1 MWCDFVMLIKYI
13 FNNYY
18 YKSSLYTATAEPR
31 RRVCLR
37 SRKSKAI
44 YDACISA
51 SRRYIYIY
59 TLHPYKH
66 TNIKVQYTSR
76 RVYYILA
83 QRNGRLSPGSC
94 VSSAARR
101 DAKSLNSPLRYDCFF
116 PTRSLSKFDKA
127 GGQWGSPVYIY
138 YIILLPRRFGNRT
151 RSYITLLLNYLHAA
165 PTWEHIIKYY
175 HYYLLYSVIQ
185 NKLSSDFKCL
195 FIFSF
200 RVISSVGIIWYIH

>member
-1 MWCDFVMLIKYI
+1 MLIKYI

-51 SRRYIYIY
+51 SRRYIYIIY
-59 TLHPYKH
+59 IYIYYIHTNTHTHKH
-66 TNIKVQYTSR
+66 THIKVQYTSR

-127 GGQWGSPVYIY
+127 GGQ
-138 YIILLPRRFGNRT
+138 
-151 RSYITLLLNYLHAA
+151 
-165 PTWEHIIKYY
+165 
-175 HYYLLYSVIQ
+175 
-185 NKLSSDFKCL
+185 
-195 FIFSF
+195 
-200 RVISSVGIIWYIH
+200 